1 MSKRVAL
8 FIDGYAVGAA
18 VALVIGTVVSDEV
31 VYRFFVVPRLGEQ
44 QFVPASVWLVA
55 VSPIILMGLLG
66 GAFLTRWLHVV
77 SGAVLSAIAVQGYGH
92 AAAVLHSPGWGK
104 SLALEAPLEFWTIGV
119 LLVAVAF
126 GVLLLLG
133 RAVRWVVSSVV
144 RAQPMGA
151 RSRAGA

>member
-1 MSKRVAL
+1 MSKRGAL
-8 FIDGYAVGAA
+8 FIDGYTVGAA
-18 VALVIGTVVSDEV
+18 VGLVIGTVVSDQV
-31 VYRFFVVPRLGEQ
+31 VYRLFIVPRLGEQ
-44 QFVPASVWLVA
+44 QFVPADVWLVG

-104 SLALEAPLEFWTIGV
+104 SLALEAPLDFWTTGV
-119 LLVAVAF
+119 LLVVVAF

-133 RAVRWVVSSVV
+133 RAVRWAVTSVV
-144 RAQPMGA
+144 HAKLTGA
-151 RSRAGA
+151 RDGA